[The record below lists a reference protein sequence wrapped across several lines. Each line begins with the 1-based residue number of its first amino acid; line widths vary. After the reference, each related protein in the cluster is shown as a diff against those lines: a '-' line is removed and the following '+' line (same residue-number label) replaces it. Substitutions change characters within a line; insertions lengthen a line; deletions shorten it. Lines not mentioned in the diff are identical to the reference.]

1 MKIYIKKQQQQK
13 EQLNNM
19 KKYIFTESQIKMVI
33 DNQINEEIST
43 PRTSSISGTIRKAQT
58 IQSNID
64 IIKKLKTQKVKLKIL
79 GFRTES
85 SYSDVYDR
93 NRKTP
98 TVVGSIAGI
107 PLDKRAEGKTF
118 DNDTLITLNNGA
130 ILYFGVVGAE
140 PHLAIA
146 NGGLSIKN
154 DNGKMTLDFAWD

>member
-1 MKIYIKKQQQQK
+1 
-13 EQLNNM
+13 M
-19 KKYIFTESQIKMVI
+19 KKYIFTESQIKTII
-33 DNQINEEIST
+33 DSQLNEEMSL
-43 PRTSSISGTIRKAQT
+43 SKVSKASGTIRKAGT

-64 IIKKLKTQKVKLKIL
+64 IIKKLKTTKVKLKIL
-79 GFRTES
+79 GFRSEA
-85 SYSDVYDR
+85 SYSDALNR
-93 NRKTP
+93 NYKSP

-107 PLDKRAEGKTF
+107 PLDKNAKGKEF

-154 DNGKMTLDFAWD
+154 DNGKMMLDFAWD

>member
-1 MKIYIKKQQQQK
+1 
-13 EQLNNM
+13 M
-19 KKYIFTESQIKMVI
+19 KKYIFTENQIKKII
-33 DNQINEEIST
+33 DTQLNEEVST
-43 PRTSSISGTIRKAQT
+43 PGTSSISGTIRKAQT

-64 IIKKLKTQKVKLKIL
+64 IIKKLKTNTVKLKIL
-79 GFRTES
+79 GFTS
-85 SYSDVYDR
+85 KVSNSDVY
-93 NRKTP
+93 NKKYKSP

-130 ILYFGVVGAE
+130 TLYFGVIGAE

-154 DNGKMTLDFAWD
+154 DNGKMMLDFAWD